1 MINDDHL
8 KLFWNAI
15 HTICTQQE
23 YRHAFYLTVYTTL
36 DVQDLTHWL
45 PCTLLY
51 YHELQ
56 QLVRHLLTLQH
67 LTSESPLIF
76 EFGMVGNLC
85 HRNDISRLRKIFDLC
100 HSLLLKKYF
109 WDWYCSSIWVMLVL
123 LFECLMLSSTFYYY

>member
-76 EFGMVGNLC
+76 EFEKVGNLC
-85 HRNDISRLRKIFDLC
+85 HRNDISRLRKIFNLRN
-100 HSLLLKKYF
+100 SLLLKKYF